1 MYIRVNL
8 QVCYNN
14 RVNLDAKEG
23 DFGLSNMEISERV
36 VVRAQIENLLSLE
49 EILWRQKSRM
59 LCIKE
64 GDNNTKFSHKV
75 ANSQIR

>member
-1 MYIRVNL
+1 MHIRVNL

-14 RVNLDAKEG
+14 CVNLDAKEG

-49 EILWRQKSRM
+49 GILWRQKSRM

-64 GDNNTKFSHKV
+64 
-75 ANSQIR
+75 